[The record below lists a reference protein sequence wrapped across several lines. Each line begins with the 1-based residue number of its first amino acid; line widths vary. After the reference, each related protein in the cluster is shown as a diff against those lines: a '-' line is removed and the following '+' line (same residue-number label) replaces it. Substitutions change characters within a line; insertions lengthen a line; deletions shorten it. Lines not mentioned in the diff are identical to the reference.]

1 MVNETKVKLMTK
13 AAMVQKKDK
22 RGMFTASRFF
32 GDDYVSFQVIKGLIG
47 VTLCYVLI
55 LALWV
60 LENADALMTQYS
72 LASLIRMA
80 QGFGVLYILIVVIT
94 TFIGV
99 LAYTSRY
106 WKSRQ
111 STKEYQTSL
120 KKLSRIYQREEK
132 ERKE

>member
-1 MVNETKVKLMTK
+1 MTK

-47 VTLCYVLI
+47 VTFCYVLI

-60 LENADALMTQYS
+60 LDNADALMTQYS
-72 LASLIRMA
+72 LDSLMRIA
-80 QGFGVLYILIVVIT
+80 QGFGVLYILTAVIT
-94 TFIGV
+94 IFIGV
-99 LAYTSRY
+99 LVYTSRY
-106 WKSRQ
+106 WKSRE
-111 STKEYQTSL
+111 SAKAYQTSL
-120 KKLSRIYQREEK
+120 KKLSRLYQKEEK

>member
-47 VTLCYVLI
+47 VTFCYVLM

-60 LENADALMTQYS
+60 LDNADALMTQYS
-72 LASLIRMA
+72 LDSLMRIA
-80 QGFGVLYILIVVIT
+80 QGFGVLYILTAVIT
-94 TFIGV
+94 IFIGV
-99 LAYTSRY
+99 LVYTSRY
-106 WKSRQ
+106 WKSRE
-111 STKEYQTSL
+111 SAKAYQTSL
-120 KKLSRIYQREEK
+120 KKLSRLYQKEEK